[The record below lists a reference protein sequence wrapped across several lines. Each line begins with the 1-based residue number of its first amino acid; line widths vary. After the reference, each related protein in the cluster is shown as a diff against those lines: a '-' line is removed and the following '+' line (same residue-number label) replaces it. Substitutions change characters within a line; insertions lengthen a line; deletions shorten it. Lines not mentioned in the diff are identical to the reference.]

1 MIERNWQ
8 DTTKH
13 ARNKFVFVIFSAVKF
28 FFKLLSRE
36 HFMKFMLSENFP
48 FFYSLHILWK
58 VCVCVTC
65 ISVLWN
71 QTPEAIN
78 MLAMKQHTTEAG
90 QHWNEWQ
97 AQMVYSQIPA
107 QKRKYL
113 GLIFH
118 HLFQNISLSANLFLH
133 TKSLKSVAGGTDFQQ
148 TNQHHTCFKK
158 YLCNYCHVNHKHN
171 VECCDCN
178 AF

>member
-1 MIERNWQ
+1 MEG
-8 DTTKH
+8 
-13 ARNKFVFVIFSAVKF
+13 
-28 FFKLLSRE
+28 
-36 HFMKFMLSENFP
+36 
-48 FFYSLHILWK
+48 
-58 VCVCVTC
+58 VCVTC
-65 ISVLWN
+65 ISELWN
-71 QTPEAIN
+71 RTPEAIN

-158 YLCNYCHVNHKHN
+158 YLCNYCHVNHKHMSN
-171 VECCDCN
+171 AVIVMPFRICN
-178 AF
+178 IFFSPVTLYQHWLEMSQKNLGKRTQ